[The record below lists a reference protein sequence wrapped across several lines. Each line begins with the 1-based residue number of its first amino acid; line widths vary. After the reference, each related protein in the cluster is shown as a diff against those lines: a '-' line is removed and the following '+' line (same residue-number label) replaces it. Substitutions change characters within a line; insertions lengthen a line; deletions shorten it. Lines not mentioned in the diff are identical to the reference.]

1 MRKAGKSIIIITH
14 KLNEVLELSDR
25 VAVLRKGK
33 YINTVETAKA
43 TVESLT
49 EMMVGEKV
57 KLDINRTEPVGA
69 EKRIEMRGITCKNK
83 EGLKVL
89 TEASFTAY
97 SGEILGV
104 AGISGSGQKEL
115 LESVA
120 GLQPIESGEILYFS
134 PEGTTEKISEMKAED
149 IKNLGI
155 TLSFVP
161 EDRLGMGLVGSM
173 DLTDNMMI
181 RSYKEGRHFFADRK
195 SPKKLA
201 EDIVE
206 KLDVVTPG
214 VDTPVSR
221 LSGGNVQKILVGREI
236 ASNPTVLMVAY
247 PVRGLDINS
256 SYTIYNLLNDQK
268 KKGVAVICVGE
279 DLDVLLELCDKI
291 LVLNSGKVAGIVD
304 ARTTTK
310 EKLGL
315 MSKENVIS
323 KKEPFARMVKRDHIS
338 VGKAWAIRLIAV
350 ALSLVVAALVIVA
363 VTKQNPIEVYLGII
377 DGAVGSNRRIWVTIR
392 EMMVLLCIAIGLT
405 PAFKMKFW
413 NIGAEGQILMGG
425 TAAAAMMIYF
435 GDKMPNWL
443 LLIVIFVVSGLAGL
457 IWGVIPAIF
466 KAYFNTNETL
476 FTLMLNYVAMQIV
489 TFCIVFWEN
498 PSGSNTVGII
508 NAATKGGWF
517 PTIFG
522 NAYTLNVIIVLAI
535 TLVVYVYMKYSKQGY
550 EISVV
555 GESQNTARYAGID
568 VKKVIIRTMMISGA
582 ICGIAGAVIVSGASH
597 TISTSTAGGRGFTAI
612 IVAWMSKFNPLAM
625 ILVSGFLVF
634 MQQGSIQVASQ
645 FGLNE
650 NASDIITGI
659 LLFFLIGCEFFI
671 NYKLEFRKKGEK

>member
-1 MRKAGKSIIIITH
+1 
-14 KLNEVLELSDR
+14 
-25 VAVLRKGK
+25 
-33 YINTVETAKA
+33 
-43 TVESLT
+43 
-49 EMMVGEKV
+49 
-57 KLDINRTEPVGA
+57 
-69 EKRIEMRGITCKNK
+69 
-83 EGLKVL
+83 
-89 TEASFTAY
+89 
-97 SGEILGV
+97 
-104 AGISGSGQKEL
+104 
-115 LESVA
+115 
-120 GLQPIESGEILYFS
+120 
-134 PEGTTEKISEMKAED
+134 
-149 IKNLGI
+149 
-155 TLSFVP
+155 
-161 EDRLGMGLVGSM
+161 
-173 DLTDNMMI
+173 
-181 RSYKEGRHFFADRK
+181 
-195 SPKKLA
+195 
-201 EDIVE
+201 
-206 KLDVVTPG
+206 
-214 VDTPVSR
+214 
-221 LSGGNVQKILVGREI
+221 
-236 ASNPTVLMVAY
+236 
-247 PVRGLDINS
+247 
-256 SYTIYNLLNDQK
+256 
-268 KKGVAVICVGE
+268 
-279 DLDVLLELCDKI
+279 
-291 LVLNSGKVAGIVD
+291 
-304 ARTTTK
+304 
-310 EKLGL
+310 

-671 NYKLEFRKKGEK
+671 NYKLEKAIGQGVAILFGASGEIVTEKSGNLNIGIPGIMYMGGIAGLMGAFFYEKSTETPNGAIGVLVSLLCSLIASALGGLIYSFLTITLRANQNVVGLALTTFGVGFGNFFGGSISKLAGGVGQISVQTTAAAYRATIPGLSKIPVIGTLFFSYGFLTYLSVIVAVAMTYFLKKTRKGLNLRAVGESPATADAAGINVSKYKYAATVTGAAIAGLGGLYFVMEYLGGTWSNNGFGDRGWLAIALVILALWNPDHAIWGSFVFGGLYILYIYLPGLNRATQELVKMLPYVVTIIVLIITSKRNKQENQPPASLGEAYFREDR